1 MSLNNNDKRR
11 LLESIEYIDDA
22 LISDTMS
29 RVKTDGVTASA
40 QVTKKRVVWVKQVAA
55 LAACAL
61 LLGAI
66 IPVVSL
72 VSRNMRP
79 SDGIGAGE
87 GIGEEQTEPE
97 VEATEIIEETE
108 APNVY
113 GSEGIRYMINE
124 DGVTASMIGWG
135 ECAGPTAY
143 IASVYEGLPVTRIVF
158 YEHWEQ
164 QERLKHDEEHP
175 TEWTIVPDDFSFPN
189 IKHVV
194 IPDSVEYVEAGVINQ
209 CDYMESLHIG
219 AGVTKIDGSI
229 FFNGERG
236 RNFSKITVDPEN
248 QYYTVKGNCL
258 IKIAN
263 KFLVCGFADSVIPD
277 DGSVV
282 AIGPLAFY
290 NKPGLTSV
298 VVPEGVVKLGNNAFE
313 SNQDLVS
320 VSLPSTIEKMDD
332 SFGCDSVTE
341 FKYAG
346 TVEQWNQLINGSY
359 TWTSHTPLRQVTC
372 SDGVVELEFDIFG
385 FLVGAFD
392 YDFDY
397 NINN

>member
-29 RVKTDGVTASA
+29 RVRADGVTASA

-61 LLGAI
+61 LLGTI

-72 VSRNMRP
+72 VSQNMRP
-79 SDGIGAGE
+79 SDGIGAGV
-87 GIGEEQTEPE
+87 GVGEEQTEPE
-97 VEATEIIEETE
+97 VETTETVEETE

-113 GSEGIRYMINE
+113 GSEGIRYMIND

-135 ECAGPTAY
+135 ECKDETAY
-143 IASVYEGLPVTRIVF
+143 VASVYEGLPVTKMIFIESLQQQIVWLG
-158 YEHWEQ
+158 EERWE
-164 QERLKHDEEHP
+164 
-175 TEWTIVPDDFSFPN
+175 TITPDHFTFPE

-194 IPDSVEYVEAGVINQ
+194 IPDSVEYVKAGVINQ

-219 AGVTKIDGSI
+219 AGVTEIDGPI
-229 FFNGERG
+229 FFNGDRG

-258 IKIAN
+258 IRIAD
-263 KFLVCGFADSVIPD
+263 KFLMCAFADSVIPD

-282 AIGPLAFY
+282 EIGSTAFF

-298 VVPEGVVKLGNNAFE
+298 VVPEGVIKIRSGAFKNNYE
-313 SNQDLVS
+313 LVS
-320 VSLPSTIEKMDD
+320 VSLPTTIEKMHGAFGAD
-332 SFGCDSVTE
+332 SITE

-346 TVEQWNQLINGSY
+346 TVEQWHKLVKSSKLE
-359 TWTSHTPLRQVTC
+359 WTSHTSLTQVTC
-372 SDGVVELEFDIFG
+372 SDGVVELEFDDRGCVI
-385 FLVGAFD
+385 VD
-392 YDFDY
+392 Y
-397 NINN
+397 

>member
-87 GIGEEQTEPE
+87 GIGDEQTESE

-108 APNVY
+108 APDVY

-164 QERLKHDEEHP
+164 QERLKHDEEYP

-263 KFLVCGFADSVIPD
+263 KLLVCGFADSVIPD
-277 DGSVV
+277 DGSVEI
-282 AIGPLAFY
+282 IGSAAFY

-298 VVPEGVVKLGNNAFE
+298 VIPEGIIEIAVSAFM
-313 SNQDLVS
+313 SNYELVS
-320 VSLPSTIEKMDD
+320 VSLPSTIKEINSAFGSD
-332 SFGCDSVTE
+332 SLTE

-346 TVEQWNQLINGSY
+346 TVEQWNELNKGG
-359 TWTSHTPLRQVTC
+359 WTRDTTLTHVTC
-372 SDGVVELEFDIFG
+372 SDGVVELKFNIFG
-385 FLVGAFD
+385 SLIHD
-392 YDFDY
+392 
-397 NINN
+397 

>member
-29 RVKTDGVTASA
+29 RVKADGATATS
-40 QVTKKRVVWVKQVAA
+40 QVAKKRVVWVKQVAA

-87 GIGEEQTEPE
+87 GLENEQTEPE

-108 APNVY
+108 APDIGPGEQ

-135 ECAGPTAY
+135 ECKDETAY
-143 IASVYEGLPVTRIVF
+143 VASVYEGLPVTKMIF
-158 YEHWEQ
+158 IEQ
-164 QERLKHDEEHP
+164 LEGQLVWLDDKRFE
-175 TEWTIVPDDFSFPN
+175 TIQPDHFSFPE

-194 IPDSVEYVEAGVINQ
+194 IPDSVEYVKAGVINQ
-209 CDYMESLHIG
+209 CDYMETLHIG
-219 AGVTKIDGSI
+219 AGVTEIDGGI

-258 IKIAN
+258 IRIAD
-263 KFLVCGFADSVIPD
+263 KFLMCAFADSVIPD
-277 DGSVV
+277 DGSVEIIGSV
-282 AIGPLAFY
+282 AFL

-298 VVPEGVVKLGNNAFE
+298 VIPEGVTTIRNGAFKNNYE
-313 SNQDLVS
+313 LVS
-320 VSLPSTIEKMDD
+320 VSIPTTIKKMFGAFGFD
-332 SFGCDSVTE
+332 SMTE

-346 TVEQWNQLINGSY
+346 TVEQWHKLAKSSTPY
-359 TWTSHTPLRQVTC
+359 WTESTSLTQVTC
-372 SDGVVELEFDIFG
+372 SDGVVELEFDKRGRVI
-385 FLVGAFD
+385 VD
-392 YDFDY
+392 Y
-397 NINN
+397 